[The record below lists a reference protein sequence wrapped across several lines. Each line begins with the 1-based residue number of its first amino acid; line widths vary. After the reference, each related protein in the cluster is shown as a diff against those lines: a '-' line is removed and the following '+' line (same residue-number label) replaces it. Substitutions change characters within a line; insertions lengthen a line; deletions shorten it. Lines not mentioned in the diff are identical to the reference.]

1 MTIRGTRQPIGGSFC
16 PDGYWHRLQKE
27 SRLRLTLW
35 SPQIFLLKSA
45 TIGSWRVMNSAE
57 TRVLDEKMAWR
68 TLLLSGLAVFATFLD
83 TSILFVAFPDIVRSF
98 PSAESTQ
105 LSWVIN
111 AYTIA
116 FAALVVPSGKIAD
129 RVGHKRS
136 FLSGSLLFTSASLLC
151 AAAQSPFVLIL
162 FRVMQGVGAAV
173 LIPSSL
179 ALVIRAF
186 PREKLPVAVAI
197 WGGIGGVAGALG
209 PSLGAVLV
217 DAANWRWVFL
227 VNLPVGLITI
237 WGGRIILRES
247 RDETMKIP
255 SLSGVVLFAGSAAM
269 LSLGVVQSEDWG
281 WAENRTLTSLI
292 VGGVLLT
299 VFWFHQRRSER
310 PALDLDLFGI
320 RNVAW
325 ANLAMFVYGGAFAA
339 MFFGSVL
346 FLTDVWG
353 WSITA
358 AGFGVAP
365 GPSLVALLAPR
376 AGKLAAV
383 VGQRPLLVAGGLLF
397 AASGLLRVVMLGAE
411 PNYLVDYLPS
421 MLLTALGVALL
432 IPQLSSTIAQA
443 LPQNRVGVGSGLN
456 QAVRQFGATFGVAL
470 TVAFLSGEIVDA
482 AEVIARFD
490 RIWWLIVVGGL
501 LSAAASLPLQTG
513 SAGAKS
519 AEQS

>member
-1 MTIRGTRQPIGGSFC
+1 MDLTEAPI
-16 PDGYWHRLQKE
+16 
-27 SRLRLTLW
+27 
-35 SPQIFLLKSA
+35 I
-45 TIGSWRVMNSAE
+45 
-57 TRVLDEKMAWR
+57 DEKAAWR

-136 FLSGSLLFTSASLLC
+136 FLFGSLLFTCASLLC
-151 AAAQSPFVLIL
+151 AASQSPIVLIL
-162 FRVMQGVGAAV
+162 FRVAQGVGAAV

-217 DAANWRWVFL
+217 DAANWRWVVL
-227 VNLPVGLITI
+227 VNLPVGLITY

-255 SLSGVVLFAGSAAM
+255 SLSGVVLFAGSAAL

-281 WAENRTLTSLI
+281 WADNRTLTSLI
-292 VGGVLLT
+292 AGGVLLT

-325 ANLAMFVYGGAFAA
+325 ANIAMFVYGGAFAA

-346 FLTDVWG
+346 FLTDVWVVDNCCRIRCRS
-353 WSITA
+353 WSVIGGTSRTESRKACGGGRA
-358 AGFGVAP
+358 AP
-365 GPSLVALLAPR
+365 
-376 AGKLAAV
+376 AV
-383 VGQRPLLVAGGLLF
+383 SCGRPAF

-470 TVAFLSGEIVDA
+470 TVAFLSGEIVNA

-513 SAGAKS
+513 SAGARS

>member
-1 MTIRGTRQPIGGSFC
+1 MGLAPRQEG
-16 PDGYWHRLQKE
+16 
-27 SRLRLTLW
+27 LR
-35 SPQIFLLKSA
+35 P
-45 TIGSWRVMNSAE
+45 
-57 TRVLDEKMAWR
+57 RVLKWPSGSSLSEQVTRECWRIVDSTEPPIIDEKAAWR

-136 FLSGSLLFTSASLLC
+136 FLFGSLLFTCASLLC
-151 AAAQSPFVLIL
+151 AASQSPIVLIL
-162 FRVMQGVGAAV
+162 FRVAQGVGAAV

-227 VNLPVGLITI
+227 VNLPVGVITI

-255 SLSGVVLFAGSAAM
+255 SLSGVVLFAGSAAL

-281 WAENRTLTSLI
+281 WADNRTLTSLI
-292 VGGVLLT
+292 AGGVLLT

-325 ANLAMFVYGGAFAA
+325 ANIAMFVYGGAFAA

-365 GPSLVALLAPR
+365 GPTLVALLAPR
-376 AGKLAAV
+376 AGKLATV

-411 PNYLVDYLPS
+411 PNYLFDYLPS

-513 SAGAKS
+513 SAGVRS

>member
-1 MTIRGTRQPIGGSFC
+1 MADITVERPCGICHVSRYVDLVRCVSRHRALVSFGGIDSTVLGHQRAC
-16 PDGYWHRLQKE
+16 RYRYRLAP
-27 SRLRLTLW
+27 L
-35 SPQIFLLKSA
+35 
-45 TIGSWRVMNSAE
+45 
-57 TRVLDEKMAWR
+57 
-68 TLLLSGLAVFATFLD
+68 
-83 TSILFVAFPDIVRSF
+83 
-98 PSAESTQ
+98 
-105 LSWVIN
+105 
-111 AYTIA
+111 

-136 FLSGSLLFTSASLLC
+136 FLFGSLLFTCALLLSGL
-151 AAAQSPFVLIL
+151 AVFATFLDTSILFVADISQSPIVLIL
-162 FRVMQGVGAAV
+162 FRVAQGVGAAV

-255 SLSGVVLFAGSAAM
+255 SLSGVVLFAGSAAL

-281 WAENRTLTSLI
+281 WADNRTLTSLI
-292 VGGVLLT
+292 AGGVLLT

-325 ANLAMFVYGGAFAA
+325 ANIAMFVYGGAFAA

-470 TVAFLSGEIVDA
+470 TVAFLSGEIVNA

-513 SAGAKS
+513 SAGARS